1 MGPSTIRKKLVMAN
15 RMGKHREDKVRVQ
28 AYITTRQKAV
38 FVVTAEKLGKTIT
51 DLILEGGETAAR
63 IAKVITSS
71 GDIAPEY
78 RDAVDIAEQMIIA
91 KEVKKNER

>member
-1 MGPSTIRKKLVMAN
+1 MGLHTKQEKIVMAG

-28 AYITTRQKAV
+28 AYITARKKAE

-63 IAKVITSS
+63 VAGVITKT
-71 GDIAPEY
+71 GEVAPEY

-91 KEVKKNER
+91 KEIRK